1 MKVINLL
8 KKYITIENIA
18 ITVICFLGLF
28 SSSRLMTD
36 VNILPKRLFTFL
48 ALSVCIILL
57 SIKVVIGRKIHLQP
71 VCVSMVITILC
82 AMEAILA
89 LFQFGV
95 FKMFNIPNP
104 PTGSFDNPAGLMSS
118 LCLSLPFAL
127 YLIYRGVHRK
137 LCIVTVLI
145 IVCAIFI
152 SESRTGVLACLLCLS
167 IWFPSYNKFPKTK
180 IIFISIIVCA
190 ALTVI
195 FYNINHDSADGR
207 MLIWR
212 ACMPLLVSTPVCGY
226 GVGAFE
232 RLYMHA
238 QADYLL
244 AFDPNSKY
252 AMLAGQ
258 SMVPF
263 NEYINFYL
271 SFGLIGLL
279 LFVGFIVLLIIAYRR
294 NRSKIKFYALMS
306 LGMLS
311 FISCFSYPLVYSYS
325 YIILIISVVFIFK
338 GSFQFFYKKQLRIS
352 VAIFCILVGG
362 YAVNVLVG
370 RINSELD
377 WGEAYRKGDI
387 VAYGKLKQRLGNV
400 PYFLYNYAF
409 ELCRIG
415 DHDLSLSI
423 AQECSKIFSHYDLEL
438 LMGDLYLK
446 KGDFINA
453 EKHYKIA
460 AHMCP
465 CKFVPLQSLH
475 EVYLASGN
483 DEKAMSIARIIVDKP
498 MKVPT
503 QSVKLIRYKM
513 KKYLNDTGD

>member
-1 MKVINLL
+1 M
-8 KKYITIENIA
+8 
-18 ITVICFLGLF
+18 
-28 SSSRLMTD
+28 
-36 VNILPKRLFTFL
+36 
-48 ALSVCIILL
+48 
-57 SIKVVIGRKIHLQP
+57 
-71 VCVSMVITILC
+71 
-82 AMEAILA
+82 
-89 LFQFGV
+89 
-95 FKMFNIPNP
+95 
-104 PTGSFDNPAGLMSS
+104 
-118 LCLSLPFAL
+118 
-127 YLIYRGVHRK
+127 
-137 LCIVTVLI
+137 
-145 IVCAIFI
+145 
-152 SESRTGVLACLLCLS
+152 
-167 IWFPSYNKFPKTK
+167 
-180 IIFISIIVCA
+180 
-190 ALTVI
+190 
-195 FYNINHDSADGR
+195 
-207 MLIWR
+207 
-212 ACMPLLVSTPVCGY
+212 
-226 GVGAFE
+226 
-232 RLYMHA
+232 
-238 QADYLL
+238 
-244 AFDPNSKY
+244 
-252 AMLAGQ
+252 
-258 SMVPF
+258 
-263 NEYINFYL
+263 
-271 SFGLIGLL
+271 
-279 LFVGFIVLLIIAYRR
+279 
-294 NRSKIKFYALMS
+294 
-306 LGMLS
+306 
-311 FISCFSYPLVYSYS
+311 
-325 YIILIISVVFIFK
+325 FIFK